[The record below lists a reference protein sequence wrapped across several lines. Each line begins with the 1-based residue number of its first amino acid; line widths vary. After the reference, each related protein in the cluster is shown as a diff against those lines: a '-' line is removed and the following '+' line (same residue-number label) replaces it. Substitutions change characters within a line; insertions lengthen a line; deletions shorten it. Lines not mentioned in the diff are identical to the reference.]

1 MISRMRLA
9 LVRFRTVF
17 LGDLIY
23 HARRPLFAVWA
34 LVLVLTAWGLSSG
47 GVRIVS
53 GDAAVGGTK
62 AHITSEFAIAMQLGI
77 FTTLFYAF
85 FISVAAGMTII
96 QDEEWRLGDLLHATR
111 LRPGEYIWAKFA
123 AVLVGC
129 LIILG
134 IHLGATAFFY
144 HMIPNAQAQEFRGP
158 FHLLNYLKPALVFSV
173 PTIVFLAGVSFAVGE
188 WTRRAVLVFL
198 LPVAVVVLDGFFLWE
213 WSPSWLDPRIDY
225 ALMLIDSAGFRWLN
239 ETWLKVDRGVSFYN
253 KAAIPLDAGFLISR
267 LVFIG
272 LGLLAVEL
280 SRRHF
285 TARLRG
291 AASRWARRHAI
302 GTPEPDPLPAVIK
315 PAIPLGSLGMATGR
329 PGLLSGAWNVAG
341 IELIE
346 LRSSPGLYLFI
357 PLILL
362 QTVATALVD
371 VGFLDT
377 SVLITPVAFAVRTM
391 GPLIT
396 CVCLLLLFYAV
407 ETLERERSTRLAAI
421 AFATPIRG
429 GSLLLGKSIA
439 LAVVALAVV
448 MALGLAGLIA
458 LGIQQKVGVQFQPF
472 FLYWGLL
479 LGPSI
484 LAWTGFVIL
493 VQTITQNRYTTY
505 ALALP
510 LLYFTGYRLLTN
522 QINWVGNWPLWSA
535 VQASDISTLEL
546 DRRAIVLSRVLAL
559 GMTALFAAMTLRFA
573 RRRDVDGTRLIHRL
587 RPASLFHTAL
597 VLLPWA
603 VVPLVVSIWLALLV
617 GWGHEG
623 GAAKK
628 QAKDYWRKNLATYRD
643 AKVPD
648 IQNVGLELD
657 LFPDQYRYH
666 SRGKYILVNLSEKP
680 LDEILLT
687 GGLHWEKLSWTM
699 DGKPVSPID
708 RAHLYAFT
716 PPGGAFAPGQKVEIG
731 FEHEGT
737 YPRGISKRGGG
748 APEFILPS
756 SVVLTSFRASI
767 APLVGFQDSVG
778 IDDENR
784 QDPKEFRDDF
794 YHGQTD
800 SFLGARAPYT
810 TKITVTG
817 PSDFTINSVGTK
829 TAETVKD
836 GRRTVVW
843 ESDFPVSFFN
853 VIAGRWQVERGEGTA
868 VYHYRG
874 HPYNIGEMREA
885 LDAARR
891 YYSEWFYPYPWRELK
906 LSEFPNLA
914 SYAQGFP
921 TNITFSEG
929 IGFLTSSTALNHAA
943 FEITSHEAAHQW
955 WGNLLSPG
963 KGPGGNIL
971 SEGMAHFSTILLV
984 EQAKGPH
991 SRIDFCKRIE
1001 AIYARSRQAD
1011 SELPMVKI
1019 TGERPGDTTVTYDKG
1034 GWVFWMLLNQMGRAR
1049 ALSGIQAFIKTYQ
1062 GNPDHPVL
1070 QDFLA
1075 SMRPFAADGAA
1086 FDAFTRQWF
1095 YEVVV
1100 PEYLVHDATWAMQ
1113 GQNWQVNARLENT
1126 GSGVMPVE
1134 VAATRGERF
1143 AKDGSPSPDYQEARA
1158 VVVPGKGES
1167 KNVVI
1172 TCPFEPEQIVVDPDA
1187 KVLQLRRKNAMARL

>member
-1 MISRMRLA
+1 MISRSRLG
-9 LVRFRTVF
+9 LLRFRTVF

-34 LVLVLTAWGLSSG
+34 LILIITAWGLSSG

-62 AHITSEFAIAMQLGI
+62 AYITSEFAVAMQLGI
-77 FTTLFYAF
+77 FTTLFYGF

-96 QDEEWRLGDLLHATR
+96 QDEEWRLGDLLHATA

-123 AVLVGC
+123 AVLAGC

-134 IHLGATAFFY
+134 IHLAATAFFY
-144 HMIPNAQAQEFRGP
+144 HVLPNAQAQEFRGA
-158 FHLLNYLKPALVFSV
+158 FHVLNYLKPALVFSV
-173 PTIVFLAGVSFAVGE
+173 PSIVFLAGVSFAVGE
-188 WTRRAVLVFL
+188 WTRRPVLVFL
-198 LPVAVVVLDGFFLWE
+198 LPVAIVVLDGFFLWE
-213 WSPSWLDPRIDY
+213 WSPSWLDPRVDY

-239 ETWLKVDRGVSFYN
+239 ETWLKVDRGVNFYN
-253 KAAIPLDAGFLISR
+253 TAAIPFDSGFLISR
-267 LVFIG
+267 GVFIG
-272 LGLLAVEL
+272 LGLLAVTL

-291 AASRWARRHAI
+291 TQSQWAKRRPI
-302 GTPEPDPLPAVIK
+302 SEPDPLPVVIK
-315 PAIPLGSLGMATGR
+315 PAVPLASLGMATAR
-329 PGLLSGAWNVAG
+329 PGSLAGALSVAR

-362 QTVATALVD
+362 QSVTTALIE
-371 VGFLDT
+371 VGFLET
-377 SVLITPVAFAVRTM
+377 SLLITPVGFAVRTM
-391 GPLIT
+391 GTLIT
-396 CVCLLLLFYAV
+396 CLCLLLLFYTV
-407 ETLERERSTRLAAI
+407 ESLERERSTRLAEI
-421 AFATPIRG
+421 AFATPIRA

-448 MALGLAGLIA
+448 MALAVAGLIT
-458 LGIQQKVGVQFQPF
+458 LGIQRKVGVDFRPF

-479 LGPSI
+479 LAPSI
-484 LAWTGFVIL
+484 LVWTGFVIL

-546 DRRAIVLSRVLAL
+546 DRKAIVLSRLLAL
-559 GMTALFAAMTLRFA
+559 GMTGLFAAMTLRFT
-573 RRRDVDGTRLIHRL
+573 RRREVDATRLVHRL
-587 RPASLFHTAL
+587 RPLSLFRTAL
-597 VLLPWA
+597 RLAPHSVL
-603 VVPLVVSIWLALLV
+603 PLVAGIWLALLV

-643 AKVPD
+643 ARVPD
-648 IQNVGLELD
+648 IHHVTLELD
-657 LFPDQYRYH
+657 LFPEQYRYRA
-666 SRGKYILVNLSEKP
+666 RGKYVLVNPSEKP
-680 LDEILLT
+680 LYEILLT
-687 GGLHWEKLSWTM
+687 GGPHWEKLSWTM
-699 DGKPVSPID
+699 DGKSVSPID
-708 RAHLYAFT
+708 RAYLYAFT

-737 YPRGISKRGGG
+737 FPQGISKSGGG
-748 APEFILPS
+748 SSEFILPS
-756 SVVLTSFRASI
+756 SVVLTSFRPTI
-767 APLVGFQDSVG
+767 VPLLGFVDSVG

-794 YHGQTD
+794 YKGQTD
-800 SFLGARAPYT
+800 SFVGARAPFT

-817 PSDFTINSVGTK
+817 PSDFIINSVGTK
-829 TAETVKD
+829 TADLVNG

-843 ESDFPVSFFN
+843 ESDFPVSFYN
-853 VIAGRWQVERGEGTA
+853 VIAGRWQVERKAGSA
-868 VYHYRG
+868 VYYYRG
-874 HPYNIGEMREA
+874 HRYNIGEMSEA
-885 LDAARR
+885 LEAARR
-891 YYSEWFYPYPWRELK
+891 YFSEWFYPYPWRELK

-914 SYAQGFP
+914 TYAQGFP

-929 IGFLTSSTALNHAA
+929 IGFLTSSSAENHAA

-971 SEGMAHFSTILLV
+971 SEGTAHFSTILLV
-984 EQAKGPH
+984 EQAKGLQ
-991 SRIDFCKRIE
+991 SRIDFCKRLE
-1001 AIYARSRQAD
+1001 ATYNKDRQAD
-1011 SELPMVKI
+1011 SERPLVKI
-1019 TGERPGDTTVTYDKG
+1019 DGEKPGDTTVTYDKG
-1034 GWVFWMLLNQMGRAR
+1034 GWVFWMLLNHMGRDR
-1049 ALSGIQAFIKTYQ
+1049 ALAGMQAFIKAYQ

-1070 QDFLA
+1070 QDFVA
-1075 SMRPFAADGAA
+1075 SMRPIAADPVA
-1086 FDAFTRQWF
+1086 FDAFTGQWF
-1095 YEVVV
+1095 FEVVV
-1100 PEYLVHDATWAMQ
+1100 PEYQVHDPKKSLRGDAWK
-1113 GQNWQVNARLENT
+1113 VNVRVENVGT
-1126 GSGVMPVE
+1126 GEMPVE
-1134 VAATRGERF
+1134 VAATRGDRF
-1143 AKDGSPSPDYQEARA
+1143 NKDGSPSPEYKEARA
-1158 VVVPGKGES
+1158 TVVLGKNGS
-1167 KNVVI
+1167 KDVEIN
-1172 TCPFEPEQIVVDPDA
+1172 CHFEPAQVVVDPDA
-1187 KVLQLRRKNAMARL
+1187 RVLQLRRKSALARF